1 MHPPLLKSTTG
12 RRKNMMKGALEGG
25 SRSKK
30 KKHECSICHEKG
42 HHWYTCKNGDPVD
55 IAAMQ
60 VER

>member
-1 MHPPLLKSTTG
+1 
-12 RRKNMMKGALEGG
+12 MKGALERG